1 MFDDEL
7 AKPRAR
13 GEMNN
18 AFKERNV
25 MSKLYCILLTLSVLG
40 IPGGFLAGADQARI
54 AITNPNMSFLP
65 SGVALKK
72 GFFKDEGL
80 EVEIIRM
87 NVPTIITALVTGDIG
102 YTLLFGSVVR
112 GALRGMPMRAL
123 ASLLDGS
130 THALVAKP
138 EYKSGR
144 ELKGKTVGI
153 GNFGGTD
160 EVAGRM
166 MLKSFGLDTEKDLK
180 FIALGPDRA
189 RLAALKEGLVDVA
202 VIAPPAD
209 ALGRQMGFNVLLR
222 AYEVFS
228 FPFIGVGANLKTIK
242 EKPEEV
248 KKVVKALVRANRFI
262 REDKEGAVRVLM
274 EWGKVEREHAVASY
288 DSAWK
293 VFSPDG
299 NIPQEGLR
307 MVVEQA
313 KVELK
318 LTREIPVNEIV
329 DLAPLRAAQK
339 ELGIR
344 K

>member
-1 MFDDEL
+1 LESREL
-7 AKPRAR
+7 TEEFAVKKI
-13 GEMNN
+13 GSWL
-18 AFKERNV
+18 F
-25 MSKLYCILLTLSVLG
+25 ILLVSCV
-40 IPGGFLAGADQARI
+40 PGKEVGGADKIRI
-54 AITNPNMSFLP
+54 SVTNPNMSFLP

-80 EVEIIRM
+80 DVEIIRM
-87 NVPTIITALVTGDIG
+87 NVPNIITALVTGDIG

-130 THALVAKP
+130 THALVARP
-138 EYKSGR
+138 EYKSGK
-144 ELKGKTVGI
+144 ELRGKTVGI

-166 MLKSFGLDTEKDLK
+166 MLKSFGLDTEKDLR

-189 RLAALKEGLVDVA
+189 RLAGLKEGLVDVA
-202 VIAPPAD
+202 VIAPPGD

-228 FPFIGVGANLKTIK
+228 FPFIGIGANLKTIK
-242 EKPEEV
+242 DKPDEV
-248 KKVVKALVRANRFI
+248 KKVVKAMVRANRFI
-262 REDKEGAVRVLM
+262 REDKEGAVRILM
-274 EWGKVEREHAVASY
+274 EWGKVERDHAAASY
-288 DSAWK
+288 DSTWK

-307 MVVEQA
+307 LVIEQA
-313 KVELK
+313 KAELK
-318 LTREIPVNEIV
+318 LNRDVALSEVI
-329 DLAPLRAAQK
+329 DLAPLREAQK
-339 ELGIR
+339 ELGL
-344 K
+344 KK

>member
-1 MFDDEL
+1 M
-7 AKPRAR
+7 R
-13 GEMNN
+13 
-18 AFKERNV
+18 
-25 MSKLYCILLTLSVLG
+25 KLCCILLTLSVLG
-40 IPGGFLAGADQARI
+40 IPGGFLAGADQTRI
-54 AITNPNMSFLP
+54 AVTNPNMSFLP

-138 EYKSGR
+138 EYKSGK

-313 KVELK
+313 KAELK

>member
-1 MFDDEL
+1 M
-7 AKPRAR
+7 R
-13 GEMNN
+13 
-18 AFKERNV
+18 
-25 MSKLYCILLTLSVLG
+25 KLCCILVTLSVLG
-40 IPGGFLAGADQARI
+40 VSGGFAESADKVRI
-54 AITNPNMSFLP
+54 SVTNPNMSFLP

-80 EVEIIRM
+80 DVEIIRM
-87 NVPTIITALVTGDIG
+87 NVPNIITALVTGDIS
-102 YTLLFGSVVR
+102 YTLIFGSVVR

-138 EYKSGR
+138 EYKSGK

-166 MLKSFGLDTEKDLK
+166 MLKSLGLDTEKDLK

-202 VIAPPAD
+202 VIAPPGD
-209 ALGRQMGFNVLLR
+209 ALGKQMGFNVLLR
-222 AYEVFS
+222 AYEVFN

-242 EKPEEV
+242 ERPEEV
-248 KKVVKALVRANRFI
+248 KKVLKAMVRANRFI
-262 REDKEGAVRVLM
+262 REDKEGAVKILM
-274 EWGKVEREHAVASY
+274 EWGKVDREHAVSSY
-288 DSAWK
+288 DATWK
-293 VFSPDG
+293 VFSQDG

-307 MVVEQA
+307 LVVEQA
-313 KVELK
+313 KAELK
-318 LTREIPVNEIV
+318 LTREVPLSEVV
-329 DLAPLRAAQK
+329 DLAPLREAQK
-339 ELGIR
+339 ELGLR
-344 K
+344 Q

>member
-1 MFDDEL
+1 
-7 AKPRAR
+7 
-13 GEMNN
+13 
-18 AFKERNV
+18 
-25 MSKLYCILLTLSVLG
+25 MSKVYHILLTLSVLG
-40 IPGGFLAGADQARI
+40 IPGGFLAGADQTRI
-54 AITNPNMSFLP
+54 AVTNPNMSFLP

-112 GALRGMPMRAL
+112 GALRGMPLRAL

-138 EYKSGR
+138 EYKSGK

-288 DSAWK
+288 DSSWK

-313 KVELK
+313 KAELK
-318 LTREIPVNEIV
+318 LTREIPVNEII

>member
-1 MFDDEL
+1 M
-7 AKPRAR
+7 R
-13 GEMNN
+13 
-18 AFKERNV
+18 
-25 MSKLYCILLTLSVLG
+25 KLGCILLTLSVLG
-40 IPGGFLAGADQARI
+40 ITGGFVEGADKVRI
-54 AITNPNMSFLP
+54 SVTNPNMSFLP
-65 SGVALKK
+65 AGVALKK

-80 EVEIIRM
+80 EAEIIRM
-87 NVPTIITALVTGDIG
+87 NVPNIITALVTGDIG
-102 YTLLFGSVVR
+102 YTLIFGSVVR
-112 GALRGMPMRAL
+112 GALRGLPMRAL

-138 EYKSGR
+138 EYKSGK
-144 ELKGKTVGI
+144 ELKGKIVGI

-166 MLKSFGLDTEKDLK
+166 MLKSFGLDTERDLK

-202 VIAPPAD
+202 VIAPPGD
-209 ALGRQMGFNVLLR
+209 VLGRQMGFNVLLR
-222 AYEVFS
+222 AYEVFR
-228 FPFIGVGANLKTIK
+228 FPFIGIGANLKTIR

-262 REDKEGAVRVLM
+262 REDKEGAVRILM
-274 EWGKVEREHAVASY
+274 EWGKVEREHAAASY
-288 DSAWK
+288 DSTWK

-307 MVVEQA
+307 LVVEQA
-313 KVELK
+313 KAELK
-318 LTREIPVNEIV
+318 LNRDVALDEIV
-329 DLAPLRAAQK
+329 ESAPLRQAQR

>member
-1 MFDDEL
+1 M
-7 AKPRAR
+7 R
-13 GEMNN
+13 
-18 AFKERNV
+18 
-25 MSKLYCILLTLSVLG
+25 KLYCILLTLSVLE
-40 IPGGFLAGADQARI
+40 IPGGFPAGADQARI

-138 EYKSGR
+138 EYKSGK

-242 EKPEEV
+242 EKPDEV

>member
-1 MFDDEL
+1 
-7 AKPRAR
+7 
-13 GEMNN
+13 MNN
-18 AFKERNV
+18 AFKERND
-25 MSKLYCILLTLSVLG
+25 MSKLYRILLTLSVLG

-54 AITNPNMSFLP
+54 AVTNPNMSFLP

-138 EYKSGR
+138 EYKSGK

-209 ALGRQMGFNVLLR
+209 ALGKQMGFNVLLR

-313 KVELK
+313 KAELK

>member
-1 MFDDEL
+1 M
-7 AKPRAR
+7 R
-13 GEMNN
+13 
-18 AFKERNV
+18 
-25 MSKLYCILLTLSVLG
+25 KLCCILVTLSVLG
-40 IPGGFLAGADQARI
+40 VSGGFAESADKVRI
-54 AITNPNMSFLP
+54 SVTNPNMSFLP

-80 EVEIIRM
+80 DVEIIRM
-87 NVPTIITALVTGDIG
+87 NVPNIITALVTGDIG
-102 YTLLFGSVVR
+102 YTLIFGSVVR

-180 FIALGPDRA
+180 FIALGPDQA
-189 RLAALKEGLVDVA
+189 RLAALRESLVDVA
-202 VIAPPAD
+202 VIAPPGD

-228 FPFIGVGANLKTIK
+228 FPFIGIGTNLKTIK
-242 EKPEEV
+242 EKPGEA
-248 KKVVKALVRANRFI
+248 KKVVKAMVRANRFI

-274 EWGKVEREHAVASY
+274 EWGKVERDHAVASY
-288 DSAWK
+288 DSTWK

-307 MVVEQA
+307 FVVEQA
-313 KVELK
+313 KAELK
-318 LTREIPVNEIV
+318 LTREVPLNEVV
-329 DLAPLRAAQK
+329 DLAPLREAQK
-339 ELGIR
+339 ELGLR

>member
-1 MFDDEL
+1 VT
-7 AKPRAR
+7 K
-13 GEMNN
+13 
-18 AFKERNV
+18 V
-25 MSKLYCILLTLSVLG
+25 C
-40 IPGGFLAGADQARI
+40 GFLVALTILWIPRPCPEAADKIRVSV
-54 AITNPNMSFLP
+54 TNPNMSFLP
-65 SGVALKK
+65 SAVALKK

-80 EVEIIRM
+80 DVEIIRM
-87 NVPTIITALVTGDIG
+87 NVPNIITALVTGDIG
-102 YTLLFGSVVR
+102 YTMIFGSVVR

-130 THALVAKP
+130 THTLVARP
-138 EYKSGR
+138 EYKSGK
-144 ELKGKTVGI
+144 ELRGKTVGI

-202 VIAPPAD
+202 VIAPPGD

-228 FPFIGVGANLKTIK
+228 FPFIGIGANMKTIK
-242 EKPEEV
+242 DKPDEV
-248 KKVVKALVRANRFI
+248 KKVVKAMVRANRFI
-262 REDKEGAVRVLM
+262 REDKEGAVRILM
-274 EWGKVEREHAVASY
+274 EWGKVERDHAAASY
-288 DSAWK
+288 DATAK

-299 NIPQEGLR
+299 NIPPEGLR
-307 MVVEQA
+307 LVIDQA
-313 KVELK
+313 KTELK
-318 LTREIPVNEIV
+318 INREVTVNEVV
-329 DLAPLRAAQK
+329 DLGPLRAAQK
-339 ELGIR
+339 ELGLR

>member
-1 MFDDEL
+1 
-7 AKPRAR
+7 
-13 GEMNN
+13 
-18 AFKERNV
+18 
-25 MSKLYCILLTLSVLG
+25 MSKLYRILLTLSVLG
-40 IPGGFLAGADQARI
+40 IPGGFLAGADQTRI
-54 AITNPNMSFLP
+54 AVTNPNMSFLP

-112 GALRGMPMRAL
+112 GALRGMPLRAL

-138 EYKSGR
+138 EYKSGK

-288 DSAWK
+288 DSSWK

-313 KVELK
+313 KAELK
-318 LTREIPVNEIV
+318 LTREIPFNEII

>member
-1 MFDDEL
+1 V
-7 AKPRAR
+7 R
-13 GEMNN
+13 
-18 AFKERNV
+18 
-25 MSKLYCILLTLSVLG
+25 KLCCILLVLSVLG
-40 IPGGFLAGADQARI
+40 IPSGFVESADKVRI
-54 AITNPNMSFLP
+54 SVTNPNMSFLP

-87 NVPTIITALVTGDIG
+87 NVPNIITALVTGDIG
-102 YTLLFGSVVR
+102 YTLIFGSVVR

-138 EYKSGR
+138 EYKSGK

-202 VIAPPAD
+202 VIAPPGD
-209 ALGRQMGFNVLLR
+209 ALGRHMGFNVLLR
-222 AYEVFS
+222 AYEVFT

-248 KKVVKALVRANRFI
+248 KKMLKAMVRANRFI
-262 REDKEGAVRVLM
+262 REDKEGAVKILM
-274 EWGKVEREHAVASY
+274 EWGKVDREHAVASY
-288 DSAWK
+288 DATWK

-299 NIPQEGLR
+299 NIPPEGLR
-307 MVVEQA
+307 LVVDQA
-313 KVELK
+313 KAELK
-318 LTREIPVNEIV
+318 LTREIPSSEVV
-329 DLAPLRAAQK
+329 DLAPLREAQK
-339 ELGIR
+339 ELGLR

>member
-1 MFDDEL
+1 
-7 AKPRAR
+7 
-13 GEMNN
+13 
-18 AFKERNV
+18 
-25 MSKLYCILLTLSVLG
+25 MSKLYRILLTLSVLG
-40 IPGGFLAGADQARI
+40 IPGGFLAGADQTRI
-54 AITNPNMSFLP
+54 AVTNPNMSFLP

-112 GALRGMPMRAL
+112 GALRGMPLRAL

-138 EYKSGR
+138 EYKSGK

-288 DSAWK
+288 DSSWK

-313 KVELK
+313 KAELK

>member
-1 MFDDEL
+1 MKKIGSWLF
-7 AKPRAR
+7 
-13 GEMNN
+13 
-18 AFKERNV
+18 
-25 MSKLYCILLTLSVLG
+25 ILLVSCV
-40 IPGGFLAGADQARI
+40 PGKEVGGADKIRI
-54 AITNPNMSFLP
+54 SVTNPNMSFLP

-80 EVEIIRM
+80 DIEIIRM
-87 NVPTIITALVTGDIG
+87 NVPNIITALVTGDIG

-130 THALVAKP
+130 THALVARP
-138 EYKSGR
+138 EYKSGK
-144 ELKGKTVGI
+144 ELRGKTVGI

-166 MLKSFGLDTEKDLK
+166 MLKSFGLDTEKDLR

-189 RLAALKEGLVDVA
+189 RLAGLKEGLVDVA
-202 VIAPPAD
+202 VIAPPGD

-228 FPFIGVGANLKTIK
+228 FPFIGIGANLKTIK
-242 EKPEEV
+242 DKPDEV
-248 KKVVKALVRANRFI
+248 KKVVKAMVRANRFI
-262 REDKEGAVRVLM
+262 REDKEGAVRILM
-274 EWGKVEREHAVASY
+274 EWGKVERDHAAASY
-288 DSAWK
+288 DSTWK

-307 MVVEQA
+307 LVIEQA
-313 KVELK
+313 KAELK
-318 LTREIPVNEIV
+318 LNRDVALSEVI
-329 DLAPLRAAQK
+329 DLAPLREAQK
-339 ELGIR
+339 ELGL
-344 K
+344 KK

>member
-1 MFDDEL
+1 MSRINCL
-7 AKPRAR
+7 LIAL
-13 GEMNN
+13 GV
-18 AFKERNV
+18 V
-25 MSKLYCILLTLSVLG
+25 MTAYPLVYAADKVRISV
-40 IPGGFLAGADQARI
+40 
-54 AITNPNMSFLP
+54 TNPNMSFLP

-80 EVEIIRM
+80 DVEIIRM
-87 NVPTIITALVTGDIG
+87 NVPNIITALVTGDIG

-138 EYKSGR
+138 EYKSGK

-160 EVAGRM
+160 EVAARM

-202 VIAPPAD
+202 VIAPPGD
-209 ALGRQMGFNVLLR
+209 ALGKQMGFNVLLR

-228 FPFIGVGANLKTIK
+228 FPFIGIGANLKTIR

-248 KKVVKALVRANRFI
+248 KKVVKAMVRANRFI
-262 REDKEGAVRVLM
+262 REDKEGAVRILM
-274 EWGKVEREHAVASY
+274 EWGKVERDHAAASY
-288 DSAWK
+288 DSTWK

-299 NIPQEGLR
+299 NIPADGLR
-307 MVVEQA
+307 LVVDQA
-313 KVELK
+313 KAELK
-318 LTREIPVNEIV
+318 LTR
-329 DLAPLRAAQK
+329 DAPLSEIIDMAPLQAAQR

>member
-1 MFDDEL
+1 
-7 AKPRAR
+7 
-13 GEMNN
+13 MNIIV
-18 AFKERNV
+18 R
-25 MSKLYCILLTLSVLG
+25 KLCCLLIGFVVVWAPSAPLDAADKVRISV
-40 IPGGFLAGADQARI
+40 
-54 AITNPNMSFLP
+54 TNPNMSFLP

-80 EVEIIRM
+80 DVEIIRM
-87 NVPTIITALVTGDIG
+87 NVPNIITALVTGDIG

-130 THALVAKP
+130 THALVARP

-144 ELKGKTVGI
+144 ELKGKIVGI

-202 VIAPPAD
+202 VIAPPGD
-209 ALGRQMGFNVLLR
+209 ALGKQLGFNLLLR

-228 FPFIGVGANLKTIK
+228 FPFIGIGANLKTIK

-248 KKVVKALVRANRFI
+248 KKVVKAMVRANRFI
-262 REDKEGAVRVLM
+262 REDKEGAVRILM
-274 EWGKVEREHAVASY
+274 EWGKVERDHAAASY
-288 DSAWK
+288 DSTWK
-293 VFSPDG
+293 VFSSDG
-299 NIPQEGLR
+299 NIPLDGLR
-307 MVVEQA
+307 LVVDQA
-313 KVELK
+313 KAELK
-318 LTREIPVNEIV
+318 LTR
-329 DLAPLRAAQK
+329 DAPLSEIIDMAPLQAAQR

>member
-1 MFDDEL
+1 MKKLCCL
-7 AKPRAR
+7 ALIACFLSTSAR
-13 GEMNN
+13 GLDAAE
-18 AFKERNV
+18 KIR
-25 MSKLYCILLTLSVLG
+25 LSV
-40 IPGGFLAGADQARI
+40 
-54 AITNPNMSFLP
+54 TNPNMSFLP
-65 SGVALKK
+65 SQVALKK

-80 EVEIIRM
+80 DVEIIRM
-87 NVPTIITALVTGDIG
+87 NVPNIVTALVTGDIG

-138 EYKSGR
+138 EYKSGK

-202 VIAPPAD
+202 VIAPPGD

-242 EKPEEV
+242 EKPAEV
-248 KKVVKALVRANRFI
+248 RKIVKALIRANRFI
-262 REDKEGAVRVLM
+262 REDKQGAVNVLS
-274 EWGKVEREHAVASY
+274 EWGRVDREQALASY
-288 DSAWK
+288 DSTVK
-293 VFSPDG
+293 VFNADG
-299 NIPQEGLR
+299 NIPQEGLKL
-307 MVVEQA
+307 VIDQA
-313 KVELK
+313 KTELK
-318 LTREIPVNEIV
+318 LTKDVPVNEVI
-329 DLAPLRAAQK
+329 DLGPLREAQR
-339 ELGIR
+339 ELGI
-344 K
+344 KAQ

>member
-1 MFDDEL
+1 M
-7 AKPRAR
+7 
-13 GEMNN
+13 
-18 AFKERNV
+18 
-25 MSKLYCILLTLSVLG
+25 
-40 IPGGFLAGADQARI
+40 
-54 AITNPNMSFLP
+54 
-65 SGVALKK
+65 KK

-80 EVEIIRM
+80 DVEIIRM
-87 NVPTIITALVTGDIG
+87 NVPNIITALVTGDIG

-138 EYKSGR
+138 EYKSGK
-144 ELKGKTVGI
+144 ELKGKIVGI

-160 EVAGRM
+160 EVAARM

-202 VIAPPAD
+202 VIAPPGD

-228 FPFIGVGANLKTIK
+228 FPFIGIGANLKTIK

-248 KKVVKALVRANRFI
+248 KKVVKAMVRANRFI
-262 REDKEGAVRVLM
+262 REDKEGAVRILM
-274 EWGKVEREHAVASY
+274 EWGKVERDHAAASY
-288 DSAWK
+288 DSTWK

-299 NIPQEGLR
+299 NIPQIIE
-307 MVVEQA
+307 
-313 KVELK
+313 
-318 LTREIPVNEIV
+318 P
-329 DLAPLRAAQK
+329 APLREAQK

>member
-1 MFDDEL
+1 V
-7 AKPRAR
+7 R
-13 GEMNN
+13 
-18 AFKERNV
+18 
-25 MSKLYCILLTLSVLG
+25 KLCCILLILLVLG
-40 IPGGFLAGADQARI
+40 IPSGFVESADQVRI
-54 AITNPNMSFLP
+54 SVTNPNMSFLP

-80 EVEIIRM
+80 DVEIIRM
-87 NVPTIITALVTGDIG
+87 NVPNIITALVTGDIG

-138 EYKSGR
+138 EYKSGK
-144 ELKGKTVGI
+144 ELKGRTVGI

-202 VIAPPAD
+202 VIAPPGD
-209 ALGRQMGFNVLLR
+209 VLGRQMGFNVLLR
-222 AYEVFS
+222 AYEVFN

-242 EKPEEV
+242 ERPEEA
-248 KKVVKALVRANRFI
+248 KKVVKAMVRANRFI
-262 REDKEGAVRVLM
+262 REDKEGAVKILM
-274 EWGKVEREHAVASY
+274 EWGKVDRDHAAASY
-288 DSAWK
+288 DATWK

-307 MVVEQA
+307 LVVEQA
-313 KVELK
+313 KAELK
-318 LTREIPVNEIV
+318 LTREVPLNEVV
-329 DLAPLRAAQK
+329 DLAPLREAQK
-339 ELGIR
+339 ELGLR

>member
-1 MFDDEL
+1 M
-7 AKPRAR
+7 R
-13 GEMNN
+13 
-18 AFKERNV
+18 
-25 MSKLYCILLTLSVLG
+25 KLYCILLTLSVLG
-40 IPGGFLAGADQARI
+40 IPGGFGAGADQARI

-138 EYKSGR
+138 EYKSGK

-228 FPFIGVGANLKTIK
+228 FPFIGVGANLKTLK

-262 REDKEGAVRVLM
+262 REDKEGAVRILM

-313 KVELK
+313 KAELK

>member
-1 MFDDEL
+1 V
-7 AKPRAR
+7 R
-13 GEMNN
+13 
-18 AFKERNV
+18 
-25 MSKLYCILLTLSVLG
+25 KLCCILVILSVLG
-40 IPGGFLAGADQARI
+40 VPGGFVDSADKVRI
-54 AITNPNMSFLP
+54 SVTNPNMSFLP

-80 EVEIIRM
+80 DVEIIRM
-87 NVPTIITALVTGDIG
+87 NVPNIITALVTGDIG
-102 YTLLFGSVVR
+102 YTMIFGSVVR

-138 EYKSGR
+138 EYKSGK

-202 VIAPPAD
+202 VIAPPGD

-222 AYEVFS
+222 AYEVFT
-228 FPFIGVGANLKTIK
+228 FPFIGVGANLKMIK

-248 KKVVKALVRANRFI
+248 KKMLKAMVRANRFI
-262 REDKEGAVRVLM
+262 REDKEGAVKILM
-274 EWGKVEREHAVASY
+274 EWGKVDREHAVASY
-288 DSAWK
+288 DTTWK

-307 MVVEQA
+307 LVVEQA
-313 KVELK
+313 KAELK
-318 LTREIPVNEIV
+318 LTREIPLSEVV
-329 DLAPLRAAQK
+329 DLAPLREAQK
-339 ELGIR
+339 ELGLR
-344 K
+344 Q

>member
-1 MFDDEL
+1 MKTVCSILVILLVFGF
-7 AKPRAR
+7 AR
-13 GEMNN
+13 GF
-18 AFKERNV
+18 AD
-25 MSKLYCILLTLSVLG
+25 
-40 IPGGFLAGADQARI
+40 GADKVRI
-54 AITNPNMSFLP
+54 AVTNPNMSFLP

-87 NVPTIITALVTGDIG
+87 NVPNIITALVTGDIS
-102 YTLLFGSVVR
+102 YTLIFGSVVR

-130 THALVAKP
+130 THALVAKS
-138 EYKSGR
+138 EYKSGK

-160 EVAGRM
+160 DVAGRM

-189 RLAALKEGLVDVA
+189 RLAALKEGLVDAA
-202 VIAPPAD
+202 VIAPPGD
-209 ALGRQMGFNVLLR
+209 SLGKQMGFNVLLR

-228 FPFIGVGANLKTIK
+228 FPFIGVGANLKTLK
-242 EKPEEV
+242 EKPDEA
-248 KKVVKALVRANRFI
+248 KKVVKAMVRANRFI
-262 REDKEGAVRVLM
+262 RDDKEGAVKILM
-274 EWGKVEREHAVASY
+274 DWGKVERDHAVASY
-288 DSAWK
+288 DSTWK

-307 MVVEQA
+307 LVIEQA
-313 KVELK
+313 KRELK
-318 LTREIPVNEIV
+318 ITRDVPLNEVV
-329 DLAPLRAAQK
+329 DLGPLREAQK
-339 ELGIR
+339 ELGLR
-344 K
+344 R